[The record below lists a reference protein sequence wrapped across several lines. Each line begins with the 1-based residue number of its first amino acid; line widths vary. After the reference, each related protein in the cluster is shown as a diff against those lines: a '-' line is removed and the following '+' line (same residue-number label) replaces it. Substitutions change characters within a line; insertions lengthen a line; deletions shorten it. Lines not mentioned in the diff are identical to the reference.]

1 MAHVCVTLCSR
12 ADNCCG
18 VLYGCD
24 GRQLAA
30 QVVFLLAILAYVSVA
45 ILIFCV
51 CLQYLGMLRIS
62 KRAERMGI
70 DAYDHGG
77 NSTASSYM
85 IRIYIYI
92 YI

>member
-1 MAHVCVTLCSR
+1 VYYVTLCYR

-30 QVVFLLAILAYVSVA
+30 QEVFLLAILAYVSVA

-77 NSTASSYM
+77 NSKVSSCASLY
-85 IRIYIYI
+85 ITHIYIT
-92 YI
+92 